1 MRVEIIEERCVSAGQ
16 CAAIAPEI
24 FDQRDEDGVVVLMD
38 PKPSEEHWDSVRQA
52 AASCP
57 AVAIAFE
64 E

>member
-1 MRVEIIEERCVSAGQ
+1 MKVEIIEARCVSAGQ
-16 CAAIAPEI
+16 CAAIAPEV

-38 PKPSEEHWDSVRQA
+38 ANPTEEHWDSVRQA